1 MSCSCWVWSNPGS
14 WLCSLI
20 LPLVEATVPLRDN
33 SAPEWYGNL
42 LTLQG
47 LQTGK
52 EGITLFLC
60 CGKNPC
66 SLLGYHCQGTLLLL
80 GSCCSSCSPL
90 GFLTHHP
97 SRERKKKKKAQF
109 STLNFAFD
117 LLGPCLHF
125 SLPTS
130 IFCNSRVINISHI
143 SVFIGC
149 SSQLFGRDSRS
160 FL

>member
-47 LQTGK
+47 LQTSK

-97 SRERKKKKKAQF
+97 SRERKKKKKHNSPPWILPLICWGHV
-109 STLNFAFD
+109 STSPFPPPYFATAGWLISATF
-117 LLGPCLHF
+117 L
-125 SLPTS
+125 SL
-130 IFCNSRVINISHI
+130 
-143 SVFIGC
+143 
-149 SSQLFGRDSRS
+149 
-160 FL
+160 